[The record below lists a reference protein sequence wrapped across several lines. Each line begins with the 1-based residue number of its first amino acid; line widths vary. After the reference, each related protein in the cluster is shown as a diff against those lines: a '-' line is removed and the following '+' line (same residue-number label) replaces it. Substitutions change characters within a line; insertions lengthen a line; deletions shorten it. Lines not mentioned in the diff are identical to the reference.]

1 MQRIILTNKNKIMW
15 IQLVFI
21 VIGLIAHHGFHQE
34 TIGVSAFLLAGVIGT
49 LPLAL
54 QALSALEM
62 RLISIDV
69 LVTIAAI
76 GALFIQNYEETA
88 MVTFLFLF
96 GSWLEAKTLDYT
108 RSSIKQLL
116 DLAPEK
122 ALLRQTDGQFVEVD
136 VEEVS
141 EGDLIQIRT
150 GGKVPVDGK
159 IMSGEGYLNEASIT
173 GESLAIRKKAGD
185 TVYAGTLLDNGSLQI
200 EATAVGEDTTFGRI
214 IELVEEAQ
222 DSKSSAEKFIDQ
234 FSKYYT
240 PSVLMIGLVVGLMTK
255 DIETAITILVLGCPG
270 ALVIGVPVSN
280 VAGIGNG
287 AKMGVLLKGSE
298 VIQEFSRVDTMI
310 FDKTGTLTIG
320 NPEVTEEI
328 QYTGYNQNT
337 VDFLATVERESD
349 HPLARAV
356 LRRLEPVTHP
366 ETGHTRVIK
375 GGGIIS
381 QVLDHQVAVG
391 NLALMEAENY
401 LIPDQVRQDVE
412 RLAEQGHSIVVTAVD
427 GQIQHLMGVRD
438 QIRPGVK
445 DQLRIMKALGVKNL
459 VIASGDHQATVNSV
473 AKELDLSQAIG
484 HMLPADKSGYVK
496 KLQSQGQIVAFVGD
510 GVNDTPSLAQAN
522 IGIAMGSGTDV
533 AIETSDVV
541 LVNSDFEHL
550 NHALGLTK
558 AIYCNMRQ
566 NIYIAISVVFAL
578 VMMLFLSDYLP
589 FGMNMALGMIIH
601 EGSILAVI
609 LNAMRLLKYRL
620 KN

>member
-1 MQRIILTNKNKIMW
+1 
-15 IQLVFI
+15 
-21 VIGLIAHHGFHQE
+21 
-34 TIGVSAFLLAGVIGT
+34 
-49 LPLAL
+49 
-54 QALSALEM
+54 
-62 RLISIDV
+62 
-69 LVTIAAI
+69 
-76 GALFIQNYEETA
+76 
-88 MVTFLFLF
+88 
-96 GSWLEAKTLDYT
+96 
-108 RSSIKQLL
+108 
-116 DLAPEK
+116 
-122 ALLRQTDGQFVEVD
+122 
-136 VEEVS
+136 
-141 EGDLIQIRT
+141 
-150 GGKVPVDGK
+150 
-159 IMSGEGYLNEASIT
+159 
-173 GESLAIRKKAGD
+173 
-185 TVYAGTLLDNGSLQI
+185 
-200 EATAVGEDTTFGRI
+200 
-214 IELVEEAQ
+214 
-222 DSKSSAEKFIDQ
+222 
-234 FSKYYT
+234 
-240 PSVLMIGLVVGLMTK
+240 MIGLVVGLMTK

-337 VDFLATVERESD
+337 VDFLATVERQSD
-349 HPLARAV
+349 HPIARAV
-356 LRRLEPVTHP
+356 LNRLEPVTHP

-401 LIPDQVRQDVE
+401 PIPDQVRQDVE

-459 VIASGDHQATVNSV
+459 VIASGDHQAAVNSV

-566 NIYIAISVVFAL
+566 NIYIAISVVVAL
-578 VMMLFLSDYLP
+578 IMMLFLSDYLP
-589 FGMNMALGMIIH
+589 FGMNMALGMFIH

>member
-21 VIGLIAHHGFHQE
+21 IIGLIAHHGFHQE
-34 TIGVSAFLLAGVIGT
+34 TIGVSAFLLAGIIGI

-54 QALSALEM
+54 QALSALKM

-337 VDFLATVERESD
+337 VDFLATVERQSD
-349 HPLARAV
+349 HPIARAV
-356 LRRLEPVTHP
+356 LNRLEPVTHP

-401 LIPDQVRQDVE
+401 PIPDQVRQDVE

-459 VIASGDHQATVNSV
+459 VIASGDHQAAVNSV

-566 NIYIAISVVFAL
+566 NIYIAISVVVAL
-578 VMMLFLSDYLP
+578 IMMLFLSDYLP
-589 FGMNMALGMIIH
+589 FGMNMALGMFIH